1 MGRQYEDG
9 RAHRRDVTGVEGG
22 AFGGAVLGLLVGLVV
37 PGLGTL
43 VAVVS
48 GVAGAAIGNA
58 LTKHVYLEEWD
69 SSLVR
74 AYVGL
79 HAPDSDET

>member
-1 MGRQYEDG
+1 VDRQYEDG
-9 RAHRRDVTGVEGG
+9 RAHRRDVTGVESG

-37 PGLGTL
+37 PGLGAL
-43 VAVVS
+43 VATV
-48 GVAGAAIGNA
+48 GGLAGAAIGRT

-74 AYVGL
+74 SYVGL
-79 HAPDSDET
+79 RAPDSDET